1 LDTGCDAIH
10 PGYGFLAEDARFVE
24 ACDEHGLI
32 FVGPSSSALEKLG
45 NKLSARKTMSEAGV
59 PLIPGSD
66 GPVRDAEEAVEVS
79 EKIGYPIIIKAVYG
93 GGGRGMRLANSS
105 EEVRKQFRITK
116 LESKSAFGRDEIYV
130 EKRLAAPRHIEIQAL
145 CDNHGK
151 IVTLGE
157 RECSIQRRHQKLLEE
172 APSTAVGAELRNKLS
187 NAAMKGLAAA
197 GYTNAGTVEFLVD
210 QSGRYY
216 FLEVNKRLQVEHLVT
231 EMTTG
236 VDLVEAQLGIASG
249 SPLDISQNEV
259 SVNGWAVNC
268 RINAE
273 DPRRDFSP
281 CPGTVI
287 RFHPPAGPGVRVDS
301 ALYSGC
307 TVPEYYDSLIAKL
320 ATWGRTRGES
330 IGRMMAALDEMQIV
344 GISTTIP
351 LHKTVMMDVRFNKGD
366 FDTTYLANILPQ
378 MNPEIDRLE
387 RFVAMAAS
395 VQSSLPRSVAVQS
408 SAKPSG
414 WRTYSRTQAIA
425 GHQRGNW

>member
-1 LDTGCDAIH
+1 
-10 PGYGFLAEDARFVE
+10 
-24 ACDEHGLI
+24 
-32 FVGPSSSALEKLG
+32 
-45 NKLSARKTMSEAGV
+45 
-59 PLIPGSD
+59 
-66 GPVRDAEEAVEVS
+66 
-79 EKIGYPIIIKAVYG
+79 
-93 GGGRGMRLANSS
+93 
-105 EEVRKQFRITK
+105 
-116 LESKSAFGRDEIYV
+116 
-130 EKRLAAPRHIEIQAL
+130 
-145 CDNHGK
+145 
-151 IVTLGE
+151 
-157 RECSIQRRHQKLLEE
+157 
-172 APSTAVGAELRNKLS
+172 
-187 NAAMKGLAAA
+187 
-197 GYTNAGTVEFLVD
+197 
-210 QSGRYY
+210 
-216 FLEVNKRLQVEHLVT
+216 
-231 EMTTG
+231 
-236 VDLVEAQLGIASG
+236 VEAQLGIALG